1 MKVPTP
7 HNNAKIGDVAN
18 TVLMPGD
25 PLRAKF
31 IADTYLT
38 DVVCYNE
45 VRNMLGFTGNYKG
58 TRISV
63 QGSGMGIPSMAIYSR
78 ELFEGYDVDNI
89 IRIGSAGSLSNENAS
104 DTAKSVELGDIIV
117 AQTVDTDS
125 NFLVSNEIE
134 DYPMSS
140 IRLLEK
146 VKSVAAKK
154 NVNIKIGEIFTSD
167 TFYQDKSILKD
178 ISRLDVLGVEMETLA
193 LYANAMIT
201 KKRAI
206 AMFTVTDNII
216 LGKSV
221 SSNKRQEG
229 LKEMIELALDTAYEI
244 EK

>member
-45 VRNMLGFTGNYKG
+45 VRNMLGFTGKYKG

-146 VKSVAAKK
+146 VESVATKK
-154 NVNIKIGEIFTSD
+154 NVKIKIGEIFTSD

>member
-7 HNNAKIGDVAN
+7 HNSARLGDIAN

-31 IADTYLT
+31 IADNYLT
-38 DVVCYNE
+38 DVFCYNE
-45 VRNMLGFTGNYKG
+45 VRNMLGFTGKYKG
-58 TRISV
+58 VKISV
-63 QGSGMGIPSMAIYSR
+63 QGSGMGIPSMGIYSR

-89 IRIGSAGSLSNENAS
+89 IRIGSAGSLANKYAS
-104 DTAKSVELGDIIV
+104 SITNSVKLGDILV
-117 AQTVDTDS
+117 AESVDTDS
-125 NFLVSNEIE
+125 NFLVSNDIE
-134 DYPMSS
+134 DYPVSS
-140 IRLLEK
+140 MRLLEK
-146 VKSVAAKK
+146 VRKVANEKH
-154 NVNIKIGEIFTSD
+154 VDIKVGEIFTSD
-167 TFYQDKSILKD
+167 TFYQDKYILEN
-178 ISRLDVLGVEMETLA
+178 ISKLHVLGVEMETLA

-216 LGKSV
+216 LGESV
-221 SSNKRQEG
+221 SAQKRQEG

>member
-1 MKVPTP
+1 
-7 HNNAKIGDVAN
+7 
-18 TVLMPGD
+18 
-25 PLRAKF
+25 
-31 IADTYLT
+31 
-38 DVVCYNE
+38 
-45 VRNMLGFTGNYKG
+45 
-58 TRISV
+58 
-63 QGSGMGIPSMAIYSR
+63 
-78 ELFEGYDVDNI
+78 
-89 IRIGSAGSLSNENAS
+89 
-104 DTAKSVELGDIIV
+104 
-117 AQTVDTDS
+117 
-125 NFLVSNEIE
+125 
-134 DYPMSS
+134 MSS

-146 VKSVAAKK
+146 VESVAAKK
-154 NVNIKIGEIFTSD
+154 NVKIKIGEIFTSD